1 MIYVAKNHII
11 TSSATVNG
19 PEVMSFLANG
29 SVEIDLVTQITL
41 EGLVIDSL
49 ESVSNVDVYYSA
61 PESEVLS
68 QLPSEVIATLSDDST
83 VTVPV
88 EWNIV
93 SYDAYAVGDYVII
106 GDITLPP
113 GVLNPGNLGY
123 SLTVSVNPINIQ
135 SIANPSEQTIPL
147 NSTKEYAESILPEEI
162 EITLEHP
169 IDGVNT
175 LTLNA
180 NWDTSSGSP
189 FDASDVGETRLLGFP
204 AYPSYITNTNN
215 LEVEALFT
223 VIIVYQDFVTIP
235 SFTSPVTITDLVGS
249 SLESGEVSGANDI
262 LVNGGA
268 IPGLF
273 NNRLRP
279 NGISNRRFKSAS
291 GRIYVGGNNVATGQQ
306 VIAPLNGADNLK
318 YYHLGLTGNS
328 NTGTSGIS
336 GLNHLA
342 SAGGTT
348 VEAVD
353 LVIKDMSFS
362 SVQINQSTD
371 GVKYSSITL
380 RDVRCFGYSAEGE
393 VFYIGSTNKTSAF
406 STIDSLVMTNCYG
419 TNKGRDGLQITHVAN
434 GSNPN
439 CAQIEYGTIYDVGK
453 ANISTQRLLTQIHNT
468 NGYCKKYIF
477 HKAPEPANIFTHGFT
492 FEDCYFEW
500 DTDSPIYIGRLKA
513 SDAFGG
519 SALAGNGLPITF
531 RRCYFNP
538 SVSQTRL
545 ARILETDC
553 NIVFED
559 CYFSNRIASGV
570 LANLISDERGAS
582 PSNTISNTGY
592 TIGPPLASP
601 TYTNHDPAQEDTHG
615 LCTSVF
621 WVTKH
626 MGYRTL

>member
-11 TSSATVNG
+11 TSSITVTG
-19 PEVMSFLANG
+19 VETISFLANG
-29 SVEIDLVTQITL
+29 AVEIDLITQVAID
-41 EGLVIDSL
+41 GLVIESL
-49 ESVSNVDVYYSA
+49 EEVSNVNVFYST

-68 QLPSEVIATLSDDST
+68 SLPSEVIATLSDST
-83 VTVPV
+83 TVNVQV
-88 EWNIV
+88 EWSIV
-93 SYDAYAVGDYVII
+93 SYNAYATGDYVVI
-106 GDITLPP
+106 GEVTLPA

-123 SLTVSVNPINIQ
+123 SIVASVNPINIQ
-135 SIANPSEQTIPL
+135 SIANPSEQDIPL
-147 NSTKEYAESILPEEI
+147 NSTKEYAESILPETV

-169 IDGVNT
+169 IDGINT
-175 LTLNA
+175 ITLNA

-189 FDASDVGETRLLGFP
+189 FDSSDVGETRMIGFP
-204 AYPSYITNTNN
+204 AYPGYITNTNN
-215 LEVEALFT
+215 FEVEALFN

-235 SFTSPVTITDLVGS
+235 SFTSPVTITDSVGS

-268 IPGLF
+268 TPGLF

-291 GRIYVGGNNVATGQQ
+291 GRIYVGGNNVTTGMQ
-306 VIAPLNGADNLK
+306 VIAPLNGADNLS
-318 YYHLGLTGNS
+318 YYHLGIVGNS
-328 NTGTSGIS
+328 STSQTGIS
-336 GLNHLA
+336 GFNHLA
-342 SAGGTT
+342 SATGTT
-348 VEAVD
+348 VRAED
-353 LVIKDMSFS
+353 IIIKDVYFAGIF
-362 SVQINQSTD
+362 INEGTA
-371 GVKYSSITL
+371 GEHYASIIL
-380 RDVRCFGYSAEGE
+380 KDVRVFGHPQDGE
-393 VFYIGSTNKTSAF
+393 LIYIGHAF
-406 STIDSLVMTNCYG
+406 DKLVNYSPIHHLEIYNFYG
-419 TNKGRDGLQITHVAN
+419 TNKGKDGLQLTHVAN
-434 GSNPN
+434 GIDTI
-439 CAQIEYGTIYDVGK
+439 CAMVEYGTIYDVGK
-453 ANISTQRLLTQIHNT
+453 ANVSQQRLLAQIHNT

-513 SDAFGG
+513 SDAFGA

-538 SVSQTRL
+538 SVNQTRL

-559 CYFSNRIASGV
+559 CYFSNRISSGV
-570 LANLISDERGAS
+570 LANMISDERGVS

-592 TIGPPLASP
+592 TIGAPLASP

-621 WVTKH
+621 WVNK
-626 MGYRTL
+626 